1 MNSDDALQGL
11 TTYSGIEMTT
21 IKLTPLEIIYNKT
34 YPAVKIHLKE
44 KLVQLMVIHLI
55 QEIKR
60 NIVYQRMNAG
70 VHHHRVNLTR
80 LRAHLIS
87 IVKKTIS
94 LLQYQGTKNHQ
105 ESITFLM
112 LLEGTINERVLQ

>member
-1 MNSDDALQGL
+1 
-11 TTYSGIEMTT
+11 
-21 IKLTPLEIIYNKT
+21 
-34 YPAVKIHLKE
+34 
-44 KLVQLMVIHLI
+44 MVIHLI

-60 NIVYQRMNAG
+60 DIVYRRMTAG
-70 VHHHRVNLTR
+70 ALHHRVNLTR

-87 IVKKTIS
+87 NVKKTIS